1 MLVLSGKG
9 SGGQSVLGMVDKWK
23 DYTKENPHLVAFCI
37 AAMIS
42 ALAFA
47 SGGIVS
53 GMAIGFFI
61 KLANNIVIGDKLSS
75 AVAKTG
81 KQMAIGKPAGGIGKI
96 VPDAAADLFPR
107 SC

>member
-1 MLVLSGKG
+1 
-9 SGGQSVLGMVDKWK
+9 MVDKWK
-23 DYTKENPHLVAFCI
+23 DYTKENPAAAFCI
-37 AAMIS
+37 AAMDS

-47 SGGIVS
+47 SGGIVR
-53 GMAIGFFI
+53 MAIGFFI

-81 KQMAIGKPAGGIGKI
+81 KQMAIG
-96 VPDAAADLFPR
+96 VLLVELRLSPDVAADLFPR